1 MVLHLQMPDS
11 YVLLADKLFT
21 GDSWLNEHAII
32 IEDNIIKDIVPA
44 AAVPENLLI
53 KKFPGFIAAPALIDL
68 QIYGAYGKLLA
79 VYPEADSLSRLN
91 DYCRSGGAVY
101 CMPTV
106 ATNAT
111 EVFYQCIDAVRDYWS
126 KGGKGVLG
134 LHVEGPWINPVKK
147 GAHPEQFI
155 YSPTL
160 KQVKELL
167 DYGKGIIKI
176 ITVAPEVCS
185 DEIIQYILSQGIVV
199 SAGHSNATYEQAMHG
214 FAQNIPVATH
224 LYNAMSPLQHR
235 SPGLL
240 GAIFDHPTV
249 MSSIIPDGHHV
260 DFAAIRI
267 AKQVMKER
275 LFVITDAVTETD
287 AGIYKHKLVGEKYES
302 DGILSGSALKM
313 NKAVYNLVHYCNI
326 ELAEALRMCSL
337 YPAQV
342 IGLDNKVGKIQKGYE
357 ASIVV
362 LNDNLDVVEIV

>member
-1 MVLHLQMPDS
+1 MPNS
-11 YVLLADKLFT
+11 YALLADKIFT
-21 GDSWLNEHAII
+21 GDNWLTDHAII
-32 IEDNIIKDIVPA
+32 IEESIIKEIIPSISIPPGIGV
-44 AAVPENLLI
+44 
-53 KKFPGFIAAPALIDL
+53 KKFPGSIAAPALMDL
-68 QIYGAYGKLLA
+68 QIYGAYEKLLA
-79 VYPEADSLSRLN
+79 VYPEADSLSKLT
-91 DYCRSGGAVY
+91 DYCRSGGAAY

-111 EVFYQCIDAVRDYWS
+111 AIFFQCIDAVRDYWN
-126 KGGKGVLG
+126 KGGEGVLG
-134 LHVEGPWINPVKK
+134 LHVEGPWINAVKK

-155 YSPTL
+155 YSPSM

-167 DYGKGIIKI
+167 DYGKGVIKI
-176 ITVAPEVCS
+176 ITLAPEVCS
-185 DEIIQYILSQGIVV
+185 DDIIKYIIEQGIVV
-199 SAGHSNATYEQAMHG
+199 SAGHSNATYQQAMHG

-235 SPGLL
+235 APGLL
-240 GAIFDHPTV
+240 GAIFDHSTV
-249 MSSIIPDGHHV
+249 KSSIIPDGYHV

-313 NKAVYNLVHYCNI
+313 NKAVYNLVNYCNI
-326 ELAEALRMCSL
+326 ELGEALRMCSL

-342 IGLDNKVGKIQKGYE
+342 MGLDNKLGKIQKGYD
-357 ASIVV
+357 ASIV
-362 LNDNLDVVEIV
+362 LLDNNLDVVEIM